1 MLSRPLCCSLACPT
15 LAIYINHSWV
25 SFSGFSESYNG
36 TFKLTRHTGLS
47 AKNVSS
53 AFFNGEL
60 ENKMREHGHLDM
72 FNMVKVDSDKDKVL
86 AEIEK
91 LRRKE
96 PYEHRNC
103 HANCKAKAISC
114 HVHLTKKTTLKE
126 LMRHK
131 KYGLVSSNQYTQ
143 KEILQLEAV
152 GHGHGGD
159 PEDRQQNCSESTL
172 LLPGN
177 CFDCHNSHRQHRLS
191 AFFRNL
197 QFSIEIITCI
207 RRDAN

>member
-1 MLSRPLCCSLACPT
+1 MPKQVGHYMVSQGRQAVEAADCVFLERRILELQCNLV
-15 LAIYINHSWV
+15 NHSWV

-47 AKNVSS
+47 ARNVSS
-53 AFFNGEL
+53 AFFN
-60 ENKMREHGHLDM
+60 
-72 FNMVKVDSDKDKVL
+72 
-86 AEIEK
+86 
-91 LRRKE
+91 
-96 PYEHRNC
+96 
-103 HANCKAKAISC
+103 AISC

-159 PEDRQQNCSESTL
+159 PEDRQQYCSESTL

-177 CFDCHNSHRQHRLS
+177 CFDCHNSHLQDRLS

-197 QFSIEIITCI
+197 QFSMCHNV
-207 RRDAN
+207 RSL